1 MEKKVITLK
10 KTPSTDSPYSP
21 AIAYGSLLFVS
32 GQVPIDPN
40 TGDVVSDD
48 FEQQTE
54 QTFVNLITILEEAGS
69 SLDRVIKTTAFL
81 TDMGDFP
88 KLNEVYKKYF
98 QKDRPARSCVEVSRL
113 PFNAKIEIEA
123 IAAI

>member
-1 MEKKVITLK
+1 MKKKAIILK
-10 KTPSTDSPYSP
+10 TTSTDSPYSP

-32 GQVPIDPN
+32 GQVPIDTN
-40 TGDVVSDD
+40 NGNLISDD
-48 FEQQTE
+48 FEQQVE
-54 QTFVNLITILEEAGS
+54 QTFINLKTILEEAGS

-88 KLNEVYKKYF
+88 KLNEVYKEYF
-98 QKDRPARSCVEVSRL
+98 RKDRPARSCIEVSKL

>member
-1 MEKKVITLK
+1 MMKKKAIILK
-10 KTPSTDSPYSP
+10 TTSTDSPYSP

-32 GQVPIDPN
+32 GQVPIDTN
-40 TGDVVSDD
+40 NGNLISDD
-48 FEQQTE
+48 FEQQVE
-54 QTFVNLITILEEAGS
+54 QTFINLKTILEEAGS

-88 KLNEVYKKYF
+88 KLNEVYKEYF
-98 QKDRPARSCVEVSRL
+98 RKDRPARSCIEVSKL